1 MTHPTLPPPN
11 ARAHRD
17 LTPRSL
23 TRTLAVLLAGAALA
37 VGLQA
42 HDEGAHADFYAYG
55 LSSSESGDL
64 CGYDFVSLDAAGQAV
79 PMSARPGAAGD
90 DRGALLPLDQ
100 PFELYQSPTRSLVV
114 SDNGYLAVAD
124 TLERE
129 DGSDFSNDCGL
140 PVLAD
145 NPAASQNRIYVYH
158 DDLRPQSGG
167 GLRQAHFPV
176 CPRTAGSGRPEP
188 CTVVE
193 WNRFERASP
202 IRSTVP
208 LVAQAVLYHD
218 SHEIALQYASV
229 DDSQGG
235 QATVGLQGFDG
246 RTARQASCDTPR
258 RIRAKQ
264 AVCFFDPRQ
273 RAGNG
278 ALAAVP
284 PR

>member
-1 MTHPTLPPPN
+1 MTRLDKTSEGIVLKL
-11 ARAHRD
+11 AC
-17 LTPRSL
+17 LL
-23 TRTLAVLLAGAALA
+23 LAVMIA

-42 HDEGAHADFYAYG
+42 RERANANFYAYG
-55 LSSSESGDL
+55 LSGSESGDL
-64 CGYDFVSLDAAGQAV
+64 CAYDFVSLDGAGQAV
-79 PMSARPGAAGD
+79 PMSARPGAAAD
-90 DRGALLPLDQ
+90 DRGALVPLDR
-100 PFELYQSPTRSLVV
+100 PFELYQSPAGALVV

-124 TLERE
+124 SLERE
-129 DGSDFSNDCGL
+129 DGSDFSNDCQL

-158 DDLRPQSGG
+158 DDLRPQPGG
-167 GLRQAHFPV
+167 GLRQAYFPV
-176 CPRTAGSGRPEP
+176 CPRAAGSGRAEP

-208 LVAQAVLYHD
+208 LVAQAVLYHG

-235 QATVGLQGFDG
+235 QATIGLQGFDG
-246 RTARQASCDTPR
+246 RAARQASCNTPR
-258 RIRAKQ
+258 HVRAKQ

-273 RAGNG
+273 RAGTG
-278 ALAAVP
+278 ALAAAP
-284 PR
+284 SR

>member
-1 MTHPTLPPPN
+1 MTHLDK
-11 ARAHRD
+11 ASKGIVRQLAC
-17 LTPRSL
+17 LL
-23 TRTLAVLLAGAALA
+23 LAVLVA

-42 HDEGAHADFYAYG
+42 REQANSNFYAYG
-55 LSSSESGDL
+55 LSGSDSGER
-64 CGYDFVSLDAAGQAV
+64 CGYDFVSLDGRGATV
-79 PMSARPGAAGD
+79 PMAARPGADSD
-90 DRGALLPLDQ
+90 DRGALLPLER
-100 PFELYQSPTRSLVV
+100 PFELYQSPARALVV

-124 TLERE
+124 SLERE

-140 PVLAD
+140 PVLAE

-158 DDLRPQSGG
+158 DDLRPQAGG
-167 GLRQAHFPV
+167 TLRQAHFPV
-176 CPRTAGSGRPEP
+176 CPRAAGSGRGEA

-202 IRSTVP
+202 IASTVP

-235 QATVGLQGFDG
+235 QATIGLQGFDG
-246 RTARQASCDTPR
+246 RTARQASCNTPR
-258 RIRAKQ
+258 RIQAKQ

-273 RAGNG
+273 RQPV
-278 ALAAVP
+278 AAAP
-284 PR
+284 